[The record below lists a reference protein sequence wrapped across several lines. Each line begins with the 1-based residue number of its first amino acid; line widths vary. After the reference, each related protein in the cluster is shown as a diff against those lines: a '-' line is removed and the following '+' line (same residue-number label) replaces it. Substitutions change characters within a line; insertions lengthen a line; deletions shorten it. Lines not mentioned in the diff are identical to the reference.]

1 MNPRDKNR
9 FSLVN
14 ISSLI
19 LYSSVIIIAVCMI
32 SSYMVKTRFD
42 FNVHDITFDQTSSN
56 DKFLS
61 FKYEYLVPKHCKNK
75 LIIVPKKG
83 ENSITRIAV
92 FTDHNYP
99 HSLSGDVGYFGFTN
113 HLRAHLHYND
123 SDIPVTDVSAQE
135 LFDTISSD
143 LANNTATESAIVIQG
158 GILPDILYDQN
169 LGWENIKKWIDKGGT
184 MFWAGEIPGYK
195 YGKRITE
202 NGGGAISLDPGAVN
216 SLVDSRIYYETNQKK
231 SDLADTATK
240 NTKFS
245 EIFDFK
251 YFYTVRAPLARGVKW
266 NNGKDN
272 GAALGRLLPSSD
284 QEHNL
289 SSISLL
295 PTGEGN
301 IVIFGGGIFYNS
313 FTKEE
318 EIATDIAKIINFGIL
333 DMAENGDAVYSEEI
347 QQFSNNLSYGEIID
361 LPISISTDEVKIILK
376 SICIANEINQIKSFT
391 VK

>member
-1 MNPRDKNR
+1 M
-9 FSLVN
+9 
-14 ISSLI
+14 
-19 LYSSVIIIAVCMI
+19 
-32 SSYMVKTRFD
+32 
-42 FNVHDITFDQTSSN
+42 
-56 DKFLS
+56 
-61 FKYEYLVPKHCKNK
+61 
-75 LIIVPKKG
+75 
-83 ENSITRIAV
+83 
-92 FTDHNYP
+92 
-99 HSLSGDVGYFGFTN
+99 
-113 HLRAHLHYND
+113 
-123 SDIPVTDVSAQE
+123 
-135 LFDTISSD
+135 
-143 LANNTATESAIVIQG
+143 
-158 GILPDILYDQN
+158 PDI
-169 LGWENIKKWIDKGGT
+169 
-184 MFWAGEIPGYK
+184 
-195 YGKRITE
+195 
-202 NGGGAISLDPGAVN
+202 S
-216 SLVDSRIYYETNQKK
+216 DSPIYYETNQKK

-272 GAALGRLLPSSD
+272 GAALGRILPSSD